1 MNWHIFFKFLVTK
14 IFLPPQILKMCDPIQ
29 WHIPVITITRNY
41 PPHPLPPPGSIVGL
55 PTVIQILN
63 IAILQYIALLK

>member
-1 MNWHIFFKFLVTK
+1 MNWHIFFKFLVTQ

-29 WHIPVITITRNY
+29 RHIPVITITRNY

>member
-14 IFLPPQILKMCDPIQ
+14 IFLPPQILKMRDPIQ
-29 WHIPVITITRNY
+29 RHIPVITITRNY
-41 PPHPLPPPGSIVGL
+41 PPHPFPPPGSIVGL